1 MTDSPPA
8 GLPPADVLS
17 LISLAGSAIDR
28 RVLEE
33 LHAAGF
39 ESIRPAHGYLIQR
52 LLTGPQLVTVMAADL
67 GVSQQ
72 AVSKMAKELVRL
84 GVAEQQI
91 DDADSRRRP
100 LTLTEYG
107 RAGVERARAI
117 RAELEQTLVS
127 AVGVADLAAAQRVVT
142 AVLDRLGH
150 ADQVANRTMP
160 PPPEG

>member
-1 MTDSPPA
+1 MTDD
-8 GLPPADVLS
+8 LPPADVLS

-28 RVLEE
+28 RVLED

-39 ESIRPAHGYLIQR
+39 GSIRPAHGYLIQR

-91 DDADSRRRP
+91 DGTDSRRRP
-100 LTLTEYG
+100 LTLSEYG
-107 RAGVERARAI
+107 RAGVERARVI
-117 RAELEQTLVS
+117 RQELEQRLVNS
-127 AVGVADLAAAQRVVT
+127 VGADDLAAAQRVVST
-142 AVLDRLGH
+142 LLDQLGL
-150 ADQVANRTMP
+150 ADHLANRTMP
-160 PPPEG
+160 LPPDE

>member
-1 MTDSPPA
+1 VTEA
-8 GLPPADVLS
+8 LPPADILA
-17 LISLAGSAIDR
+17 LISLAGNAIDR
-28 RVLEE
+28 RVLQD

-39 ESIRPAHGYLIQR
+39 GSIRPAHGYLIQR

-91 DDADSRRRP
+91 DGADSRRRP

-117 RAELEQTLVS
+117 RAELEQSMRGV
-127 AVGVADLAAAQRVVT
+127 VGAADVAAAQRVLT
-142 AVLDRLGH
+142 ALIDQLGLT
-150 ADQVANRTMP
+150 DNVANRTMP
-160 PPPEG
+160 LPPEE